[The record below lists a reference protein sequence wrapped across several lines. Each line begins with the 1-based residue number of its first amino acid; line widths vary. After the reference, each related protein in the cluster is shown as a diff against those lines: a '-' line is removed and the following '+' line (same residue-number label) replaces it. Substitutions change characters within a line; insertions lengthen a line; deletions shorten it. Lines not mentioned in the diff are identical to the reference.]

1 MSFVITVYVPEAIV
15 MASDSR
21 QSITIAG
28 QTPDGK
34 KLPPVETIASDFT
47 YKTFFLKKQRVGIS
61 AYGNSLLGKVQME
74 SHIKRLEE
82 EKLDDSDAVDK
93 VADKLIS
100 YFKERFPD
108 ADTAFHIAGFK
119 KEKGVSIPYVYA
131 CHIGR
136 NERNRVNFNPGNNQ
150 VTYGCSWGGQSDI
163 ISTILKPYQILGP
176 DNKPIPA
183 PHIPII
189 YDSMNVQDAIDFTV
203 YAVRTTIDTIKFQA
217 RAKNVGGSIDVLLLM
232 PEEDKWMQRKELH
245 AATLVS

>member
-21 QSITIAG
+21 QSINITG
-28 QTPDGK
+28 QTPDGE

-47 YKTFFLKKQRVGIS
+47 YKTFLLKKQRTGIS
-61 AYGNSLLGKVQME
+61 VYGNALLGKVQME

-82 EKLDDSDAVDK
+82 EKLNDGDSVDK

-100 YFKERFPD
+100 YFKDKFPD

-119 KEKGVSIPYVYA
+119 KERGVSIPHVYA

-136 NERNRVNFNPGNNQ
+136 SERSRVNFKPSDNK
-150 VTYGCSWGGQSDI
+150 VMYGCSWGGQSDVI
-163 ISTILKPYQILGP
+163 ATILKPYQILGP
-176 DNKPIPA
+176 DNKSISA
-183 PHIPII
+183 PRFPII
-189 YDSMNVQDAIDFTV
+189 YESMNVQDAIDFAV
-203 YAVRTTIDTIKFQA
+203 YSVRTTIDTMKFQA

-232 PEEDKWMQRKELH
+232 PEEEKWIQRKELH
-245 AATLVS
+245 GGT

>member
-93 VADKLIS
+93 VAENLYRTLRK
-100 YFKERFPD
+100 
-108 ADTAFHIAGFK
+108 GF
-119 KEKGVSIPYVYA
+119 
-131 CHIGR
+131 
-136 NERNRVNFNPGNNQ
+136 
-150 VTYGCSWGGQSDI
+150 
-163 ISTILKPYQILGP
+163 
-176 DNKPIPA
+176 
-183 PHIPII
+183 
-189 YDSMNVQDAIDFTV
+189 
-203 YAVRTTIDTIKFQA
+203 
-217 RAKNVGGSIDVLLLM
+217 LM
-232 PEEDKWMQRKELH
+232 PTQPFTSLALRKKRE
-245 AATLVS
+245 